1 MIRKYLSSFPKKVS
15 ISAVA
20 LFATLALYAGTAS
33 ITVTPATFTN
43 LLAQN
48 PNLGSVVVRGIT
60 VAASTAGSN
69 TLVNFVDTYTNWLL
83 YTNSAYTNTIRYATN
98 TTTYWTNFYGVVQTN
113 VPAGS
118 NLVLVDVTNNLVPAG
133 SNYFP
138 VRASLGATAGN
149 TESIQG
155 APGTSLGIPFI
166 NGIWVTNLSSGNA
179 IVTIYY

>member
-1 MIRKYLSSFPKKVS
+1 MIHKYISSFVKKVS
-15 ISAVA
+15 ISAVG
-20 LFATLALYAGTAS
+20 LFAAFALHAGTAS
-33 ITVTPATFTN
+33 LTVKAATFTN

-60 VAASTAGSN
+60 VTASTATN
-69 TLVNFVDTYTNWLL
+69 VAVNLVDTYTNWLL
-83 YTNSAYTNTIRYATN
+83 YTNVAYTNTIRYATN
-98 TTTYWTNFYGVVQTN
+98 TLTYWTNFYGVVQTN

-166 NGIWVTNLSSGNA
+166 SGIWVTNLSSGDA